1 MFVGLECRLYQ
12 RFMCVCQDSFVMLNA
27 NNPPCY
33 LLNFSLKSCTCSP
46 PLLFKSSQKRK
57 RTFVA
62 WYLPRLQFVSLDHP
76 IFQVLFRKPSYRD
89 KVQTL
94 FYLEKLGQL
103 IIDHPWDALLKIMSR
118 KWLSQTSW
126 SLLEIGSKSSLR
138 ALLKDTWHFGL
149 KGDKRDLL
157 CVLKGSNYPPSLEAV
172 LLLPAF

>member
-57 RTFVA
+57 TTFVA

-76 IFQVLFRKPSYRD
+76 IFQVLFRK
-89 KVQTL
+89 
-94 FYLEKLGQL
+94 
-103 IIDHPWDALLKIMSR
+103 PWDALLKIMSR